1 MTEMYLYEASAK
13 SQPHTTMDAKEISE
27 SLRAFGVVFEQWSTA
42 APSLENI
49 AIDERAPRILET
61 FKTEIGRIQQEGG
74 YATVDVVSL
83 SNDHP
88 KKAALREMFIKEHT
102 HSEDEVRFFVS
113 GSGLFVF
120 HFSPTVIMLKTQA
133 GDFIS
138 VPKNTNHWFDM
149 GSEPN
154 FTCIRFFSNQEGWVA
169 NYTGSEISTQFP
181 TLDAICHR

>member
-1 MTEMYLYEASAK
+1 MTEMYLYEASAE
-13 SQPHTTMDAKEISE
+13 SQPLITTDATAITKHLHS
-27 SLRAFGVVFEQWSTA
+27 FGVVFEQWSTP
-42 APSLENI
+42 APVLDDIELD
-49 AIDERAPRILET
+49 ARTPHILET
-61 FKTEIGRIQQEGG
+61 FKTEISRIQKEGG
-74 YATVDVVSL
+74 YSTVDVVSL

-88 KKAALREMFIKEHT
+88 KKTALREMFIKEHT

-120 HFSPTVIMLKTQA
+120 HFAPTVILLKTQA

-138 VPKNTNHWFDM
+138 VPKNTHHWFDM

-169 NYTGSEISTQFP
+169 NYTGSEISAKFP
-181 TLDAICHR
+181 TLDALMS